1 LDYEFLQGNAPF
13 CAYVIACKTPR
24 HFYVGRTSNFSRRI
38 NQHANGQGSEFT
50 KKHGYSRVVEVK
62 LAKDEREASYLERR
76 LFEIWVRKHG
86 IKRVAGSYWSQSQQ
100 KDRRKAWKRGRKLSL
115 TEKLFRR
122 EKKKVTLKGLLFGKS
137 KRKKSRTR

>member
-1 LDYEFLQGNAPF
+1 MDYDSLQGTAPF
-13 CAYVIACKTPR
+13 YAYAIACKTPR
-24 HFYVGRTSNFSRRI
+24 HFYVGRTSNLSRRI

-76 LFEIWVRKHG
+76 LFEIWVSKHG
-86 IKRVAGSYWSQSQQ
+86 IKRVAGSYWSQSER
-100 KDRRKAWKRGRKLSL
+100 KDRRKAWKSGRKLSL
-115 TEKLFRR
+115 TEKLLRR

-137 KRKKSRTR
+137 KRKRSGKR